1 MSTARAI
8 AKGLDRVSVWLHY
21 GAMGGAVFAVLVMLA
36 AAGWQVFAR
45 YLLAQPPA
53 WTEELA
59 RFSMVWG
66 GLLGASC
73 AYRLKADPTLF
84 PDSVD
89 RRGRLGVLLVVI
101 RSAGVLILVLTTLW
115 FCAFG
120 PGMNLARGYVA
131 RLVGRQAETMDLPMI
146 VFGVAIPI
154 AFTIIVIHVLAD
166 LARVIIL
173 ERNQS
178 SDGLTTLAETTEKG
192 PPL

>member
-8 AKGLDRVSVWLHY
+8 AQGLDRVSVWLHY
-21 GAMGGAVFAVLVMLA
+21 GAMAGAVFAVLVMLA

-45 YLLAQPPA
+45 YLLSQPPA

-89 RRGRLGVLLVVI
+89 RRGPMGTLLVVI
-101 RSAGVLILVLTTLW
+101 RSAGVLTLVLTTLW
-115 FCAFG
+115 FCTFG
-120 PGMNLARGYVA
+120 PGMNMARGYVA
-131 RLVGRQAETMDLPMI
+131 RLVGRQAETMDVPMI
-146 VFGVAIPI
+146 VFGIAIPI
-154 AFTIIVIHVLAD
+154 AFAIIVVHVLAD
-166 LARVIIL
+166 LARVTIL
-173 ERNQS
+173 DRNQQP
-178 SDGLTTLAETTEKG
+178 DPQAKG

>member
-8 AKGLDRVSVWLHY
+8 AKGLDRLSVWLHY
-21 GAMGGAVFAVLVMLA
+21 GAMAGAVFAVLVMLA

-45 YLLAQPPA
+45 YLLSQPPA

-73 AYRLKADPTLF
+73 AFRLKADPTLF
-84 PDSVD
+84 PDAVA
-89 RRGRLGVLLVVI
+89 RRGTVGIILVLI
-101 RSAGVLILVLTTLW
+101 RSAGVLMLVLTTLW

-131 RLVGRQAETMDLPMI
+131 RLIGRQAETMDLPMI
-146 VFGVAIPI
+146 VFGIAIPI
-154 AFTIIVIHVLAD
+154 AFVIITIHVLAD
-166 LARVIIL
+166 LSRVIIL
-173 ERNQS
+173 ERNQQP
-178 SDGLTTLAETTEKG
+178 DPQAKG